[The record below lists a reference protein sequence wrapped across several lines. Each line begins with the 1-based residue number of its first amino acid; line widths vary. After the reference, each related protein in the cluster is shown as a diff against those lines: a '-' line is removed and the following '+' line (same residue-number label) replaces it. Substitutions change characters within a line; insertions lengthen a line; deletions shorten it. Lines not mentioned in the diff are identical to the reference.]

1 MWSNERKSRV
11 YNNSNYVINIR
22 CRTTNVML
30 GSMPNNPDLFREFII
45 SKNPNADERELEQAL
60 AMEPFDTDE
69 QMEKQMTV
77 FPKGKF
83 FRTKDGVWYD
93 PVYDVIP
100 DGVEG
105 EMVFAPFIWDY
116 QWKGAF
122 KEAIGML
129 TKASGGKTKKAAA
142 KTTEPEESATTEG
155 EDAPKTKGRKKKE
168 KLTPPSY
175 AASKI
180 TAYKKV
186 VDGNW
191 LVKQRRIPLEVP
203 ETFINDLGLTENTY
217 DEKGNLKTLT
227 RPLRA
232 DTAQGPRVAL
242 ATSEMVPA
250 GTEFYLTIRL
260 LNPEHKEALL
270 ECLDFKEGVGM
281 CQWRGGGKGT
291 LIWTPADENGKP
303 IDDIP

>member
-1 MWSNERKSRV
+1 MWSNERKNKV
-11 YNNSNYVINIR
+11 YDNSNYVITIR
-22 CRTTNVML
+22 CRTTNTML
-30 GSMPNNPDLFREFII
+30 GSMPNNPDLFREFIV
-45 SKNPNADERELEQAL
+45 SKNPNVNERELEQAL
-60 AMEPFDTDE
+60 AMEPFNTDE

-83 FRTKDGVWYD
+83 FRTIDGVWYD
-93 PVYDVIP
+93 PIYDVIP
-100 DGVEG
+100 DNVEG
-105 EMVFAPFIWDY
+105 EVVYAPFIWDY
-116 QWKGAF
+116 QWKGSF
-122 KEAIGML
+122 KESISML
-129 TKASGGKTKKAAA
+129 TKASGGKTKKTTKAAE
-142 KTTEPEESATTEG
+142 EPEVIEG
-155 EDAPKTKGRKKKE
+155 EEEDTKKRKKTAK
-168 KLTPPSY
+168 KLSAPSY

-180 TAYKKV
+180 TAFKKV

-191 LVKQRRIPLEVP
+191 FVKQRRIPLDVP
-203 ETFINDLGLTENTY
+203 ETFINDLGVIENTY
-217 DEKGNLKTLT
+217 DDNGNLKTLT

-232 DTAQGPRVAL
+232 DTAQGPRIAL

-250 GTEFYLTIRL
+250 GTEFYFTIRL

-303 IDDIP
+303 IDKIP

>member
-1 MWSNERKSRV
+1 MWSNQRKNKV
-11 YNNSNYVINIR
+11 YDNSNYVINIR
-22 CRTTNVML
+22 CRTTNAML
-30 GSMPNNPDLFREFII
+30 GSMPNNPDLFREFIV

-60 AMEPFDTDE
+60 AMEPFNTDE

-83 FRTKDGVWYD
+83 FRTTDGVWYD
-93 PVYDVIP
+93 PVYDVVP
-100 DGVEG
+100 DDAEG

-122 KEAIGML
+122 KEAISML

-142 KTTEPEESATTEG
+142 KDESEGTEEEGGT
-155 EDAPKTKGRKKKE
+155 KKKKATK
-168 KLTPPSY
+168 KLTAPSY
-175 AASKI
+175 ASSKI
-180 TAYKKV
+180 TAFKKM

-191 LVKQRRIPLEVP
+191 FVKQRRIPLEVP
-203 ETFINDLGLTENTY
+203 ETYINDLGVTENTY
-217 DEKGNLKTLT
+217 DGNGNLKTLT

-260 LNPEHKEALL
+260 LNPEHKEALI

>member
-1 MWSNERKSRV
+1 MWSNQRKNKV
-11 YNNSNYVINIR
+11 YDNGNYVINIR

-30 GSMPNNPDLFREFII
+30 GSMPNNPDLFRDFIV

-60 AMEPFDTDE
+60 AMEPFNTDE

-83 FRTKDGVWYD
+83 FRTTDGIWYD
-93 PVYDVIP
+93 PVYDVVP
-100 DGVEG
+100 DDAEG
-105 EMVFAPFIWDY
+105 EFIFAPFIWDY

-122 KEAIGML
+122 KEAISML
-129 TKASGGKTKKAAA
+129 TKASGGKTKKTTKAAEEPEVVEEEGGTTKKK
-142 KTTEPEESATTEG
+142 KTT
-155 EDAPKTKGRKKKE
+155 KKE
-168 KLTPPSY
+168 KLAAPSY

-180 TAYKKV
+180 TAFKKV

-191 LVKQRRIPLEVP
+191 FVKQRRIPLEVP
-203 ETFINDLGLTENTY
+203 ETFINDLGVTENTY
-217 DEKGNLKTLT
+217 DGNGNLKTLT

>member
-1 MWSNERKSRV
+1 MWSNQRKNKV
-11 YNNSNYVINIR
+11 YDNGNYIINIR

-30 GSMPNNPDLFREFII
+30 GSMPNNPDLFRDFIV

-60 AMEPFDTDE
+60 AMEPFNTDE

-83 FRTKDGVWYD
+83 FRTTDGIWYD
-93 PVYDVIP
+93 PVYDVVP
-100 DGVEG
+100 DNVEG
-105 EMVFAPFIWDY
+105 EIVFAPFIWDY

-122 KEAIGML
+122 KEAISML
-129 TKASGGKTKKAAA
+129 TKASGGKTKKTTKATEEPDVAEEEGGTTKKK
-142 KTTEPEESATTEG
+142 KTA
-155 EDAPKTKGRKKKE
+155 KKE
-168 KLTPPSY
+168 KLTAPSY

-180 TAYKKV
+180 TAFKKA

-191 LVKQRRIPLEVP
+191 FVKQRRIPLEVP
-203 ETFINDLGLTENTY
+203 ETFINDLGVTENTY
-217 DEKGNLKTLT
+217 DGNGNLKTLT